1 MNTSS
6 TTMDRLARIGLV
18 TKGTV
23 YLAIG
28 VLAFMAAFKF
38 GGQKENE
45 ADRTGA
51 LELFE
56 KTGGIWLLGLI
67 AAGLICY
74 ALWRII
80 QAISGKSHSN
90 NYKKRIRYFLSGIGY
105 ASIAITAIRIILKQR
120 TDDGDQ
126 NQQYAAEL
134 LSKPMG
140 EWLVGIGALIFAAI
154 GIYQLYYAFSKKY
167 KEHVDTLDL
176 QSNRAT
182 VLLRMGKVGYIARGV
197 VWLILA
203 YLLTRAA
210 IYQNSYEAG
219 GTGKAFE
226 LIQNGF
232 MGNYLLAAI
241 GLGVAAY
248 GIFAFTR
255 ARYERF

>member
-1 MNTSS
+1 MNTSI
-6 TTMDRLARIGLV
+6 TAMDRLARIGLV
-18 TKGTV
+18 TKGIV

-28 VLAFMAAFKF
+28 ALAFMAAFRI

-74 ALWRII
+74 ALWRVI
-80 QAISGKSHSN
+80 QAASGRGNSN
-90 NYKKRIRYFLSGIGY
+90 SYKKRLRYFLSGLGY

-120 TDDGDQ
+120 KDDGDQ

-134 LSKPMG
+134 LSQPMG

-154 GIYQLYYAFSKKY
+154 GIYQVYYALSKKY
-167 KEHVDTLDL
+167 KKHVDTLNL
-176 QSNRAT
+176 HSNTAF
-182 VLLRMGKVGYIARGV
+182 VLLRMGKIGYLARGI

-203 YLLTRAA
+203 FLLTRAA
-210 IYQNSYEAG
+210 IYKNSYEAG

-226 LIQNGF
+226 FVQDGF

>member
-1 MNTSS
+1 MNASI

-18 TKGTV
+18 TKGIV
-23 YLAIG
+23 YVAIG
-28 VLAFMAAFKF
+28 ALAFMAAFKI

-80 QAISGKSHSN
+80 QAASGRSSDF
-90 NYKKRIRYFLSGIGY
+90 KKRLRYFFSGLGY
-105 ASIAITAIRIILKQR
+105 ASIAITATRIILKQR
-120 TDDGDQ
+120 QDDGDQ
-126 NQQYAAEL
+126 NQKFTAEL
-134 LSKPMG
+134 LNQPMG
-140 EWLVGIGALIFAAI
+140 EWLVAIGALIFAAI
-154 GIYQLYYAFSKKY
+154 GGYQVYYALSKKY
-167 KEHVDTLDL
+167 KKHVDTLNL
-176 QSNRAT
+176 HSNRASI
-182 VLLRMGKVGYIARGV
+182 LLRMGKIGYLSRGI

-210 IYQNSYEAG
+210 IYKNSYEAG

-226 LIQNGF
+226 FIQDGF

>member
-1 MNTSS
+1 METS
-6 TTMDRLARIGLV
+6 TTIMDRLARTGLI
-18 TKGTV
+18 TKGIV

-28 VLAFMAAFKF
+28 ALAFMAAFKLA
-38 GGQKENE
+38 GQKETE

-80 QAISGKSHSN
+80 QAISGRGNSDF
-90 NYKKRIRYFLSGIGY
+90 KKRLRYFLSGLGY

-120 TDDGDQ
+120 QDGGDQ

-140 EWLVGIGALIFAAI
+140 EWLVAIGALIFAVI
-154 GIYQLYYAFSKKY
+154 GGYQIYYALSKKY
-167 KEHVDTLDL
+167 KKHVDDL
-176 QSNRAT
+176 NLHSNTAS
-182 VLLRMGKVGYIARGV
+182 VLLRMGKIGYLARGV

-226 LIQNGF
+226 FIQNGF
-232 MGNYLLAAI
+232 MGNYLLAAL
-241 GLGVAAY
+241 GLGVVAY
-248 GIFAFTR
+248 GIFSFTR

>member
-1 MNTSS
+1 MNISN
-6 TTMDRLARIGLV
+6 TTMERLARTGLV
-18 TKGTV
+18 TKGVV

-28 VLAFMAAFKF
+28 VLAFMAAFKL
-38 GGQKENE
+38 GGKKENE

-80 QAISGKSHSN
+80 QGISGRGN
-90 NYKKRIRYFLSGIGY
+90 ADLKKRLRYLFSGLGY

-120 TDDGDQ
+120 QDDGDR

-140 EWLVGIGALIFAAI
+140 EWLVAIGALIFAVI
-154 GIYQLYYAFSKKY
+154 GGYQIYYALSKKY
-167 KEHVDTLDL
+167 KKHVDNLNL
-176 QSNRAT
+176 HSNTAS
-182 VLLRMGKVGYIARGV
+182 VLLRMGKVGYLARGI

-210 IYQNSYEAG
+210 IYKNSYEAG

-226 LIQNGF
+226 FIYDGY